1 MDDSKGA
8 NPDELMPEDSGFG
21 AEAASPAAP
30 PVKRDWRGVILP
42 FSIMLLSIGVLYS
55 VTHYAVSPQ
64 LEHWIACRETFV
76 WPSSLLLVMHHAVG
90 TPGFAGVWAL
100 GLLLLCWQVGSRY
113 VRLMMGLSFLLC
125 ALAAAEGLAA
135 VFLLAQRCG
144 G

>member
-1 MDDSKGA
+1 
-8 NPDELMPEDSGFG
+8 
-21 AEAASPAAP
+21 
-30 PVKRDWRGVILP
+30 
-42 FSIMLLSIGVLYS
+42 MLLSIGVLYA
-55 VTHYAVSPQ
+55 VTHFAVSPR
-64 LEHWIACRETFV
+64 LEHWIECREAFV

-90 TPGFAGVWAL
+90 TPGFAVVWAL

-125 ALAAAEGLAA
+125 LLAAAEGLAA